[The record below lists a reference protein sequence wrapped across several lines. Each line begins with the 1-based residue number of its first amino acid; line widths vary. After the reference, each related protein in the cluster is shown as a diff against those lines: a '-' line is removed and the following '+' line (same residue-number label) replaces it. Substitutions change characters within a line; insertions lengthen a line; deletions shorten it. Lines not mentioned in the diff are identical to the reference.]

1 MTALAHSRLRSD
13 PSGKAYS
20 PSVESS
26 SACGRFSGE
35 TRRGSGGKVNNRAS
49 EKNNAIGV
57 LVVGLG
63 SLVAG
68 TLAQLAG
75 LPAAWLVAPML
86 VAIIVALTMPRYRPE
101 VPIWARLMAQAVVGC
116 VLAASFVPAI
126 VPVVAS
132 EWPAVSLALS
142 GTLAMSFLG
151 AFFLSRYASIDK
163 RTARLGVLPGAAS
176 GILAM
181 SESLDADVRLVAI
194 MQYGRII
201 LVVASATAIASLGG
215 FSEAATRGTVSGGP
229 SNELLVQG
237 SGYVYAL
244 TGVVALVGM
253 LAGVR
258 LRLPAGALLGPL
270 VLGIA
275 LEEAGIVHVA
285 VPGVVS
291 PVAYALIGIY
301 AGLLFD
307 RASLRQAWRLLPFMF
322 ASTLAL
328 MVACA
333 MLGWVFAVL
342 TNTDY
347 LTAYLATTPGAI
359 DSVAIIAVDS
369 GADVSLVLAVQIL
382 RVFVVVAVVSVF
394 SRI

>member
-1 MTALAHSRLRSD
+1 M
-13 PSGKAYS
+13 GS
-20 PSVESS
+20 PILKRDDVLG
-26 SACGRFSGE
+26 A
-35 TRRGSGGKVNNRAS
+35 
-49 EKNNAIGV
+49 
-57 LVVGLG
+57 LVVGVG
-63 SLVAG
+63 SVIIGTVA
-68 TLAQLAG
+68 QQAG
-75 LPAAWLVAPML
+75 LPAAWLVAPMF
-86 VAIIVALTMPRYRPE
+86 VAISVALTMPRKRPKI
-101 VPIWARLMAQAVVGC
+101 PIWVRRMAQAVVGC

-151 AFFLSRYASIDK
+151 AFFLSRYTPIDK

-181 SESLDADVRLVAI
+181 SDSLGADVRLVAI

-215 FSEAATRGTVSGGP
+215 FSDAATRGTVSGGP

-291 PVAYALIGIY
+291 PVAYAIIGIY

-307 RASLRQAWRLLPFMF
+307 KASLRQAWRLLPFMF

-328 MVACA
+328 MAACA
-333 MLGWVFAVL
+333 VLGWIFAVL

-359 DSVAIIAVDS
+359 DSVAIMAVDS
-369 GADVSLVLAVQIL
+369 GADASLVLAVQML
-382 RVFVVVAVVSVF
+382 RVLVVVMVVSVL
-394 SRI
+394 SRM

>member
-1 MTALAHSRLRSD
+1 M
-13 PSGKAYS
+13 
-20 PSVESS
+20 
-26 SACGRFSGE
+26 
-35 TRRGSGGKVNNRAS
+35 
-49 EKNNAIGV
+49 

-75 LPAAWLVAPML
+75 LPAAWLVGPMFI
-86 VAIIVALTMPRYRPE
+86 AIAVALTMPHRRPT
-101 VPIWARLMAQAVVGC
+101 VPIWMRRMAQAVVGC

-132 EWPAVSLALS
+132 EWPAVSLALG
-142 GTLAMSFLG
+142 GTLAMSLFG
-151 AFFLSRYASIDK
+151 AFLLSRYAPIDE

-181 SESLDADVRLVAI
+181 SGSLGADVRLVAV

-201 LVVASATAIASLGG
+201 LVVASATAIAGLGE
-215 FSEAATRGTVSGGP
+215 FPDAAARGTTSGGP
-229 SNELLVQG
+229 SDELLIQG
-237 SGYVYAL
+237 AGHVYAL
-244 TGVVALVGM
+244 TGVVAIVGM

-270 VLGIA
+270 VLGIG

-285 VPGVVS
+285 VPGAVS
-291 PVAYALIGIY
+291 PFAYALIGIY

-307 RASLRQAWRLLPFMF
+307 QASLRQAWQLLPFIF
-322 ASTLAL
+322 TSTTIL
-328 MVACA
+328 MAACA
-333 MLGWVFAVL
+333 ALGWVFAVL

-359 DSVAIIAVDS
+359 DSVAIMAVDS
-369 GADVSLVLAVQIL
+369 GADASLVLAVQML
-382 RVFVVVAVVSVF
+382 RVLIVVAVASVL
-394 SRI
+394 SRAT